1 MPYFTQMLYYSC
13 YYVNN
18 PKLFWDYM
26 LKITSR
32 ELQLITNT
40 DMYNFFKKEERLGH
54 YGIMN

>member
-18 PKLFWDYM
+18 PKIFWDYM

-32 ELQLITNT
+32 ELQLTTNT
-40 DMYNFFKKEERLGH
+40 DMYNFFKK
-54 YGIMN
+54 